1 VRLPRDWL
9 GPRDELVPFG
19 PRAESEAPDPPATET
34 SSDAPPSA
42 DDFWGERSAAIHG
55 ALQAPESWADVDSA
69 PSGSTRSDGD
79 VTERGSVRVRA
90 VRRPR
95 VRVRAVRLPRAN
107 RRAVAVALAALAAAA
122 VVFVVVV
129 PAFRTGGARPAA
141 GESRAGVAAVFSGGI
156 SEILQRGL
164 ARFEAGLSH
173 DGATFAARSAASTA
187 RRAQHRVPAP
197 KPHHKAPQSS
207 STGSSRPHSVA
218 VAAAST
224 DSSSA
229 YRPAGAGTYDA
240 TSEDHTS
247 TSIDTPPARSAPPQA
262 PSRSVPTRA
271 TVSSTGESGAL
282 GPIHSPN
289 G

>member
-1 VRLPRDWL
+1 MRLPRDWL
-9 GPRDELVPFG
+9 GPREELVPFG
-19 PRAESEAPDPPATET
+19 PRAESEAPDPPATAT

-55 ALQAPESWADVDSA
+55 ALQAPESWAGVDSA
-69 PSGSTRSDGD
+69 PSGSTRSDGH
-79 VTERGSVRVRA
+79 VTERRSVRARA
-90 VRRPR
+90 VP
-95 VRVRAVRLPRAN
+95 LPRAD
-107 RRAVAVALAALAAAA
+107 RRAVALALAALAAAA
-122 VVFVVVV
+122 VAFVVVV
-129 PAFRTGGARPAA
+129 PAFRAGGARHA

-173 DGATFAARSAASTA
+173 DGATLAARSAASAA

-197 KPHHKAPQSS
+197 KPHHKAPHSS
-207 STGSSRPHSVA
+207 STGSSRPHSVE

-247 TSIDTPPARSAPPQA
+247 TSINTTPARSAPPQA
-262 PSRSVPTRA
+262 PGRSVPTRA

>member
-34 SSDAPPSA
+34 GSDAPPSA

-90 VRRPR
+90 VR
-95 VRVRAVRLPRAN
+95 LPRRD
-107 RRAVAVALAALAAAA
+107 RRAAGVAVAALAAAA
-122 VVFVVVV
+122 VAFVVVV
-129 PAFRTGGARPAA
+129 PAFRAGGARPAA

>member
-34 SSDAPPSA
+34 GSDAPPSA

-90 VRRPR
+90 VR
-95 VRVRAVRLPRAN
+95 LPRPD
-107 RRAVAVALAALAAAA
+107 RRAAGVAVAALAAAA
-122 VVFVVVV
+122 VAFVVVV
-129 PAFRTGGARPAA
+129 PAFRAGGARPAA

-197 KPHHKAPQSS
+197 KPHHTAPQSS
-207 STGSSRPHSVA
+207 STGSSRPHSVE

-224 DSSSA
+224 DSSSV